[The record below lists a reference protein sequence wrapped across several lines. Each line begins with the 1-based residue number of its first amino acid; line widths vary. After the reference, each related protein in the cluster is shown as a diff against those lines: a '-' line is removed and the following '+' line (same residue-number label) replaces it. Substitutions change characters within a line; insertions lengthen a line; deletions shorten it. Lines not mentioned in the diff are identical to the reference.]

1 MKSTLIKILLIN
13 LISLTTFCQSNS
25 DFPMLQLQ
33 TSDWNLSNTKWKTAK
48 TIGIHP
54 EKNSITQSSGDE
66 ILVGQNGSGQISS
79 KVELADLKIKFDF
92 MLDKNSDNVLYLMGK
107 YGIVL
112 SNSYENKA
120 KPIGSLIKPN
130 GGFELPNQ
138 NACKATGLWQNI
150 EIVFASK
157 STSSQAIIEKIVLN
171 GIIIHQNFVFSDP
184 SNNSPITNTNSKGP
198 IIINNIAGTIALKN
212 INYLNF
218 GDSKPISIS
227 NISYEIQETNGWDK
241 TFEVKNTPLIKGTA
255 EELTLDLPHSYQ
267 NFIVSYNGN
276 MKVAKDGKYAF
287 TIEYLGV
294 ASLSI
299 DGKEVCGSKEYS
311 YRIPLTALV
320 DLKEGNHTFTYKYQ
334 KIWWRPALGLFVAG
348 GDFRPYALH
357 PAGLLPLPESV
368 GEVAIAPKGS
378 YEIQRS
384 FIMFENKKRTHVI
397 SVGSPSQVHYTLDLN
412 QGAPLYYWRGDF
424 ADVTEMWFER
434 GEPQLFKPKGL
445 LNKSF
450 GKPNVFQLKN
460 EAESSPDSLDAFNE
474 IIYQSYKLDESGNPT
489 FYFKEN
495 ETTISQK
502 FTPQNQGLK
511 HEVTVNGGSN
521 FYLKIAEGKDIEKLD
536 KQLIRID
543 NQFVKLPKGTKT
555 VIRNNEILVPI
566 SGTFSYEINW

>member
-1 MKSTLIKILLIN
+1 MNNTLIKIFFIY
-13 LISLTTFCQSNS
+13 LISLTAFGQANS
-25 DFPMLQLQ
+25 DFPMLALK
-33 TSDWNLSNTKWKTAK
+33 TGDWDLSNSKWKT
-48 TIGIHP
+48 TNSINIHP
-54 EKNSITQSSGDE
+54 ERNKISLIPGNDLLI
-66 ILVGQNGSGQISS
+66 GQNGSGLLKSS
-79 KVELADLKIKFDF
+79 IELSDLKVTFDF
-92 MLDKNSDNVLYLMGK
+92 ILDKNSDNVMYLMGK

-120 KPIGSLIKPN
+120 RLIGSILKSD
-130 GGFELPNQ
+130 GRLVLPNQ
-138 NACKATGLWQNI
+138 NACKATGLWQHI

-157 STSSQAIIEKIVLN
+157 SVSGQAIIEKIVLN
-171 GIIIHQNFVFSDP
+171 GVIIHQNFVFSKSSKDAP
-184 SNNSPITNTNSKGP
+184 LENTTNKGP
-198 IIINNIAGTIALKN
+198 FIINNIAGTIALKN

-218 GDSKPISIS
+218 GDSKPVSIS

-276 MKVAKDGKYAF
+276 MNVAKDGKYAF

-294 ASLSI
+294 GSLFI
-299 DGKEVCGSKEYS
+299 DGKEICGSKEYN

-320 DLKEGNHTFTYKYQ
+320 DLKQGSHSFTYKYQ

-368 GEVAIAPKGS
+368 GEVAITPKGS

-384 FIMFENKKRTHVI
+384 FTMFEDKKKTHVI
-397 SVGSPSQVHYTLDLN
+397 SVGSPSQVHYMLDLN

-460 EAESSPDSLDAFNE
+460 IADSSPDSLDAFNE
-474 IIYQSYKLDESGNPT
+474 NVYKSYKLDELGNPS
-489 FYFKEN
+489 FYFDEAGV
-495 ETTISQK
+495 EVTQK

-543 NQFVKLPKGTKT
+543 NQYVKLPKGTKT